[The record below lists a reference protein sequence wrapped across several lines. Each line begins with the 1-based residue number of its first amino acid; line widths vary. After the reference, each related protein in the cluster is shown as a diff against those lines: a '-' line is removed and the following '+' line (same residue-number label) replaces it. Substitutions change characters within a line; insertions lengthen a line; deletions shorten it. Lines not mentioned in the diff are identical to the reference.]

1 MTCSTEYTHQKDSLF
16 DQYPEDIEKFLTSLG
31 EKKFRTK
38 QVLNWI
44 FEQKIFNPDLMSN
57 VSKETRQAI
66 KDNFDYEFPEIV
78 SKLTA
83 EDGATKLL
91 LKTQKGQHVEAVI
104 LRYKNRVSLCVSS
117 QVGCKLACS
126 FCQTGKLGFFRN
138 LSASEI
144 MSQFALANSIVKE
157 EGKKISHVVFMGMGE
172 PLDNYD
178 NVIRTVN
185 LMLHEEAYSLNPK
198 NVTISTSGIVPKIDR
213 LAEDTKAALAISLH
227 AARDE
232 LRTELMP
239 INRRYDLESL
249 KKSLLN
255 WQKTTGKK
263 LTIEYILIKDK
274 TCSRREAKALV
285 KFLHGF
291 RAKINLIP
299 FNSHP
304 GMEYDRPLDEDI
316 REFQKYLSDRSYPAP
331 VRYSKGMEVSGACGQ
346 LAAKQKENLSKV
358 PYRKA
363 VIGEQ
368 APT

>member
-1 MTCSTEYTHQKDSLF
+1 METASKKSIF
-16 DQYPEDIEKFLTSLG
+16 DLYPDEIESFLVSLG
-31 EKKFRTK
+31 EKKFRTS

-44 FEQKIFNPDLMSN
+44 FEQKIYDPDQMTN
-57 VSKETRQAI
+57 VSKATRQII
-66 KDNFDYEFPEIV
+66 KDNFNYEFPEII
-78 SKLTA
+78 SSLSA

-91 LKTQKGQHVEAVI
+91 LKTANGQNVEAVI

-138 LSASEI
+138 LSADEI
-144 MSQFALANSIVKE
+144 MAQFALASSIVKK

-178 NVIRTVN
+178 NVIRAAN
-185 LMLHEEAYSLNPK
+185 LMLHEKAYALNSK
-198 NVTISTSGIVPKIDR
+198 NVTVSTSGIVPKIDR
-213 LAEDTKAALAISLH
+213 LAKDTKAALAISLH

-239 INRRYDLESL
+239 INRKYKLEDLKS
-249 KKSLLN
+249 SLLN
-255 WQKTTGKK
+255 WQKESGKK

-274 TCSRREAKALV
+274 TCSKREAKALV

-291 RAKINLIP
+291 KAKVNLIP

-346 LAAKQKENLSKV
+346 LAAKNKEALNAV
-358 PYRKA
+358 PYRKS

-368 APT
+368 RV